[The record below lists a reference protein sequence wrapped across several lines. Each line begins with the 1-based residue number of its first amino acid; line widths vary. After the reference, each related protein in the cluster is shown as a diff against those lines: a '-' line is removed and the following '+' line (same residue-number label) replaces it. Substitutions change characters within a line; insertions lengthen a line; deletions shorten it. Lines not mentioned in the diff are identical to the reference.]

1 MCLLVC
7 AALALRGGRSRFRQR
22 SSARVP
28 NGYISIARDR
38 PASGWRRAPKTVDLR
53 GGRDPPI
60 TAREP
65 MPMPYKQ
72 GVACSSQAPPIAASP
87 VALGI
92 SLGERLGLVV
102 PALASAATLNVAPGG
117 HDDAGNASGCSARPG
132 GSFRCV
138 TLRDAIAFAN
148 AGLAGANPTVRLAAG
163 TYTLSNGAL
172 TSQVTLTVSGTGDS
186 GAGAST
192 IRQTGPDI
200 VLKARNSLKLNGLV
214 VTGANATGA
223 NATTGAP
230 AGQPLAAITVSGS
243 LALNRVAVVGNH
255 AVGGAGLAQDNT
267 NQFGKGAGVLGSA
280 ILVVGALSITNSIV
294 SGNTAIGGAGG
305 SSSGANPAGPG
316 NLAVAAVFGFG
327 SISVANSTI
336 SNNHRYPRRRAHAD
350 VRGRNAR
357 CDRGR
362 DLHRHRCD
370 RRSADQDVVRQQR
383 GTGLAT
389 QHVHGEN
396 KRSGPLDHL
405 HDRGHGR
412 VRSRAG
418 DEPRG
423 PRGQARATRVALRV
437 GCGREA
443 LPRLPNALDK
453 GRGEDQAS
461 AAGQNNA
468 QAHPQRPRNGR
479 AHVRRQEV
487 RSQTIR
493 ALSATRSPGRISR
506 GAHRRG
512 PSPSQITGHTR

>member
-1 MCLLVC
+1 M
-7 AALALRGGRSRFRQR
+7 
-22 SSARVP
+22 
-28 NGYISIARDR
+28 
-38 PASGWRRAPKTVDLR
+38 
-53 GGRDPPI
+53 
-60 TAREP
+60 
-65 MPMPYKQ
+65 
-72 GVACSSQAPPIAASP
+72 
-87 VALGI
+87 
-92 SLGERLGLVV
+92 
-102 PALASAATLNVAPGG
+102 
-117 HDDAGNASGCSARPG
+117 
-132 GSFRCV
+132 

-148 AGLAGANPTVRLAAG
+148 AGLAGANPTVKLAAG

-172 TSQVTLTVSGTGDS
+172 TSQVTLTVSGTGDG

-230 AGQPLAAITVSGS
+230 AGQPLDAITVSGS

-336 SNNHRYPRRRAHAD
+336 SNNHRYPAVGHTLTCAAGTLVVTGDGIFTATGAIGARQTKTSFASNGAQVSQHNTYTVRTSDQGHSITCTIAVTGAYGHAQATSAA
-350 VRGRNAR
+350 VRVAKRGRR
-357 CDRGR
+357 GSPPRGR
-362 DLHRHRCD
+362 
-370 RRSADQDVVRQQR
+370 
-383 GTGLAT
+383 
-389 QHVHGEN
+389 
-396 KRSGPLDHL
+396 
-405 HDRGHGR
+405 
-412 VRSRAG
+412 
-418 DEPRG
+418 
-423 PRGQARATRVALRV
+423 
-437 GCGREA
+437 GREA

-461 AAGQNNA
+461 AAGQNNV

-479 AHVRRQEV
+479 AHVRPQEV
-487 RSQTIR
+487 RSQIIR

-512 PSPSQITGHTR
+512 PSPTQITGHTR